1 MKNRFF
7 DGSEHEADV
16 AGVCGLS
23 ETVHVLGRVV
33 CSQVVIMNILW
44 IKIEMG
50 AINLIETP

>member
-23 ETVHVLGRVV
+23 ETVHLLGRVV